1 MLYLC
6 RPEGKLSV
14 NYFFLLFHSNGRC
27 SVEEP
32 ITPAKRKRIPSS
44 KAAAGTSD
52 YPSKCVDLCM
62 VGSIYQRLFVFRVS
76 KGRALVSS
84 DEETS
89 RKKPKSANR
98 IAPVADEFSD
108 PESVNVSVVY
118 VKLCFAYYCNV
129 DCATGIAKKSINWR
143 SRRVSLP
150 MPAPLRLSW

>member
-6 RPEGKLSV
+6 CPEGKLSV
-14 NYFFLLFHSNGRC
+14 NYFFLFFHSNGRC

-129 DCATGIAKKSINWR
+129 DCATGIAKKSIN
-143 SRRVSLP
+143 
-150 MPAPLRLSW
+150 